1 MLLKKFREMVANMN
15 IYTNVYVVAD
25 EVTKEG
31 IVIDPGGAVDK
42 VYNYIENMEI
52 KLKYI
57 ILTHCHADHTAGLS
71 KLNKYYPNAKILIHE
86 DDSDGLTNSEIN
98 MCETVGVPN
107 NYLQADVVLK
117 DGDEVT
123 FGNLKAKIIHTPG
136 HTKGGICILI
146 NDALF
151 TGDTLFKRLYGR
163 TDLPTG
169 SEEKIQKSIQ
179 KIFTF
184 DENTIIYP
192 GHGAI
197 SIIREEKEHYKD

>member
-1 MLLKKFREMVANMN
+1 MLLKMFREMVANMN

-25 EVTKEG
+25 ETTKEG
-31 IVIDPGGAVDK
+31 IVIDPGGAIDK
-42 VYNYIENMEI
+42 IYNYIENMQI

-57 ILTHCHADHTAGLS
+57 ILTHCHADHTAGLV

-86 DDSDGLTNSEIN
+86 DDSEGLTNPSIN
-98 MCETVGVPN
+98 MCETVGVLN
-107 NYLQADVVLK
+107 NYLSADVILK
-117 DGDEVT
+117 DGDEVN

-136 HTKGGICILI
+136 HTKGSISILI
-146 NDALF
+146 NDAVF

-169 SEEKIQKSIQ
+169 SEEDMMASI
-179 KIFTF
+179 KALLTL
-184 DENTIIYP
+184 DGNTIIYP

-197 SIIREEKEHYKD
+197 SIVREEREHYN